1 MKKRSILAALAVTMT
16 LGACEFSQNAVA
28 PSISGQPVGTQASA
42 SGQPVGTQ
50 ASASGQPLGTEA
62 SAPVAGASV
71 QPLPYQ
77 PLDTS
82 QPGVPTGTL
91 VGERVEQFHADLTRL
106 QTATAEQIQR
116 HQQLRADSE
125 ANAAA
130 YQTTVGAIN
139 AKLQVG
145 TTPGNPGVID
155 AYKRAQA
162 QLQMVGAD
170 LDQMNTLSNNAA
182 NNAAFN
188 AYLLESIRASF
199 SVYGAV
205 EEDHRQLNILQD
217 AATQTSVSIDRLLTA
232 LTEDISRQN
241 HFLGIERANLTQMA
255 MAVNNGEYYGTT
267 LASRAIMPPAQPA
280 TAPGTGLLSGR
291 PLVVVRFDR
300 SDVKFEQALYQAT
313 SAALARRPN
322 AAFDVVAVGS
332 AIGTPAQVALNS
344 DIARTNA
351 DKVMRSLLD
360 MGLPADRVSLSQ
372 VTDPNI
378 QSNEVHLYVR

>member
-1 MKKRSILAALAVTMT
+1 MKKRSIIAVLAVAMT

-28 PSISGQPVGTQASA
+28 PSISGQPVGTTPA
-42 SGQPVGTQ
+42 
-50 ASASGQPLGTEA
+50 
-62 SAPVAGASV
+62 APVAGAPV
-71 QPLPYQ
+71 QPVPYQ
-77 PLDTS
+77 PLDVS
-82 QPGVPTGTL
+82 QAGQPTGTL
-91 VGERVEQFHADLTRL
+91 VGERVNQLRADLTRL
-106 QTATAEQIQR
+106 QTGTAEQIQR

-155 AYKRAQA
+155 AYKRAQG

-170 LDQMNTLSNNAA
+170 LDQMNALSNNAA

-188 AYLLESIRASF
+188 AYLLESIRASY

-205 EEDHRQLNILQD
+205 EEDHRQLRILED

-280 TAPGTGLLSGR
+280 SAPGTGLMSGR
-291 PLVVVRFDR
+291 PLVVIRFDR

-313 SAALARRPN
+313 SAALQRRPN

-351 DKVMRSLLD
+351 DKVTRSLLD
-360 MGLPADRVSLSQ
+360 MGLPADRISLSQ

>member
-1 MKKRSILAALAVTMT
+1 MKKQSIIAVLAVAMT
-16 LGACEFSQNAVA
+16 LGACEYSQNAVA
-28 PSISGQPVGTQASA
+28 PSITGQPVGTIPA
-42 SGQPVGTQ
+42 T
-50 ASASGQPLGTEA
+50 
-62 SAPVAGASV
+62 PVAGAPV
-71 QPLPYQ
+71 EALPYE
-77 PLDTS
+77 PLDASNAST
-82 QPGVPTGTL
+82 PTGTL
-91 VGERVEQFHADLTRL
+91 VGERVNQLRADLTRL
-106 QTATAEQIQR
+106 QASVAEQIQR

-139 AKLQVG
+139 AKLQIG

-155 AYKRAQA
+155 AYKRAQG

-170 LDQMNTLSNNAA
+170 LDQMNTLSNEAA

-188 AYLLESIRASF
+188 AYLLESIRASY

-205 EEDHRQLNILQD
+205 DEDHRQLRILED
-217 AATQTSVSIDRLLTA
+217 AATQTAVSIDRLLTA

-241 HFLGIERANLTQMA
+241 HFLGIERSNLTQMA

-267 LASRAIMPPAQPA
+267 LASRSIMPPAQPA
-280 TAPGTGLLSGR
+280 SAPGAGLASGR
-291 PLVVVRFDR
+291 PLVIIRFDR
-300 SDVKFEQALYQAT
+300 NDVKFEQALYQAT
-313 SAALARRPN
+313 SAALQRRPN

-332 AIGTPAQVALNS
+332 ALGTPAQVALNS

-351 DKVMRSLLD
+351 DKVVRSLLN
-360 MGLPADRVSLSQ
+360 MGLPADRVSLAQ

>member
-1 MKKRSILAALAVTMT
+1 MNKQSIIAVLAVAMT
-16 LGACEFSQNAVA
+16 LGACEHPQNAA
-28 PSISGQPVGTQASA
+28 PPTVTTSQSAKPADPTVSGQPVGTE
-42 SGQPVGTQ
+42 PVVT
-50 ASASGQPLGTEA
+50 
-62 SAPVAGASV
+62 APVAGAPI
-71 QPLPYQ
+71 QPVPYQ
-77 PLDTS
+77 SLDTS
-82 QPGVPTGTL
+82 KPGVPTGTL
-91 VGERVEQFHADLTRL
+91 VGERVEQFRADLTRL
-106 QTATAEQIQR
+106 QELTAEQIQR
-116 HQQLRADSE
+116 HQELRADSE

-155 AYKRAQA
+155 AYHRAQS

-182 NNAAFN
+182 NNTAFN
-188 AYLLESIRASF
+188 AYLLESIRASY

-205 EEDHRQLNILQD
+205 EEDHRQLHILED
-217 AATQTSVSIDRLLTA
+217 AATQTAVSIDRLLSA
-232 LTEDISRQN
+232 LSEDISRQN
-241 HFLGIERANLTQMA
+241 HFLSIERANLTQMA

-280 TAPGTGLLSGR
+280 SAPGTGLASGR
-291 PLVVVRFDR
+291 PLVVIRFDKN
-300 SDVKFEQALYQAT
+300 DVKFEQALYQAT
-313 SAALARRPN
+313 SAALTRRPN
-322 AAFDVVAVGS
+322 AAFDLVAVAS

-351 DKVMRSLLD
+351 DKVMRALLD
-360 MGLPADRVSLSQ
+360 MGLPADRISMSQ

-378 QSNEVHLYVR
+378 QANEVHLYVR

>member
-1 MKKRSILAALAVTMT
+1 MKRQSILAVLAVAMT
-16 LGACEFSQNAVA
+16 LGACANTQHAATPSA
-28 PSISGQPVGTQASA
+28 PSVTTSQAAKPADPTVSGQPVGTEPVVTAPIA
-42 SGQPVGTQ
+42 GAPIQPV
-50 ASASGQPLGTEA
+50 
-62 SAPVAGASV
+62 
-71 QPLPYQ
+71 PYQ
-77 PLDTS
+77 SLDTS
-82 QPGVPTGTL
+82 KPGVPTGTL
-91 VGERVEQFHADLTRL
+91 VGERVEQFRADLTRL
-106 QTATAEQIQR
+106 QELTAEQIQR
-116 HQQLRADSE
+116 HQELRADSE

-155 AYKRAQA
+155 AYHRAQS

-182 NNAAFN
+182 NNTAFN
-188 AYLLESIRASF
+188 AYLLESIRASY

-205 EEDHRQLNILQD
+205 EEDHRQLRILED
-217 AATQTSVSIDRLLTA
+217 AATQTAVSIDRLLSA
-232 LTEDISRQN
+232 LSEDISRQN
-241 HFLGIERANLTQMA
+241 HFLSIERANLTQMA

-280 TAPGTGLLSGR
+280 SAPGTGLASGR
-291 PLVVVRFDR
+291 PLVVIRFDKN
-300 SDVKFEQALYQAT
+300 DVKFEQALYQAT
-313 SAALARRPN
+313 SAALTRRPN
-322 AAFDVVAVGS
+322 AAFDLVAVAS
-332 AIGTPAQVALNS
+332 AIGTPAQIALNS

-351 DKVMRSLLD
+351 DKVMRALLD
-360 MGLPADRVSLSQ
+360 MGLPADRISMSQ

>member
-1 MKKRSILAALAVTMT
+1 MKKRSIIAVLAVAMT
-16 LGACEFSQNAVA
+16 LGACEYSQNAVA
-28 PSISGQPVGTQASA
+28 PSISGEPVGTTPA
-42 SGQPVGTQ
+42 
-50 ASASGQPLGTEA
+50 
-62 SAPVAGASV
+62 APVAGAPV
-71 QPLPYQ
+71 QALPYE
-77 PLDTS
+77 PLDAS
-82 QPGVPTGTL
+82 QAGQPTGTM
-91 VGERVEQFHADLTRL
+91 VGERVNELRADLTRL
-106 QTATAEQIQR
+106 QTSTAEQIQR

-155 AYKRAQA
+155 AYKRAQG

-170 LDQMNTLSNNAA
+170 LDQMNALSNNAA

-188 AYLLESIRASF
+188 AYLLESIRASY

-205 EEDHRQLNILQD
+205 EEDHRQLRILED
-217 AATQTSVSIDRLLTA
+217 AATQTAVSIDRLLTA

-241 HFLGIERANLTQMA
+241 HFLGIERSNLTQMA

-267 LASRAIMPPAQPA
+267 LASRSIMPPAQPA
-280 TAPGTGLLSGR
+280 SAPGTGLMSGR
-291 PLVVVRFDR
+291 PLVVIRFDR

-313 SAALARRPN
+313 SAALQRRPN
-322 AAFDVVAVGS
+322 AAFDVVGVGS

-351 DKVMRSLLD
+351 DRVVRSLLN
-360 MGLPADRVSLSQ
+360 MGLPADRVSTAQ

>member
-1 MKKRSILAALAVTMT
+1 MKIQSIIAVLAVAMT
-16 LGACEFSQNAVA
+16 LGACEFTQNAVA
-28 PSISGQPVGTQASA
+28 PSV
-42 SGQPVGTQ
+42 
-50 ASASGQPLGTEA
+50 SGQPLGTQA
-62 SAPVAGASV
+62 PAPVAGAPV
-71 QPLPYQ
+71 QPVPYQ
-77 PLDTS
+77 PLDVS

-91 VGERVEQFHADLTRL
+91 VGERVNQFRADLTRL
-106 QTATAEQIQR
+106 QEATAEQIQR
-116 HQQLRADSE
+116 HQQLRSDSE
-125 ANAAA
+125 ANAAS

-155 AYKRAQA
+155 AYHRAQA
-162 QLQMVGAD
+162 QLQLVGAD
-170 LDQMNTLSNNAA
+170 LDQMNALSNNAA

-188 AYLLESIRASF
+188 AYLLESIRASY

-205 EEDHRQLNILQD
+205 EEDHRQLHILED
-217 AATQTSVSIDRLLTA
+217 AATQTSVSIDRLLNA

-267 LASRAIMPPAQPA
+267 LASRAIMPPSQPA
-280 TAPGTGLLSGR
+280 SMPGAGLMSGR
-291 PLVVVRFDR
+291 PLVVIRFDR
-300 SDVKFEQALYQAT
+300 SDVKYEQALYQAA

-322 AAFDVVAVGS
+322 AAFDLVAVAS

-360 MGLPADRVSLSQ
+360 MGLPADRISLSQ

-378 QSNEVHLYVR
+378 QANEVHLYVR